1 MGVDDA
7 FLEIFERKRVVL
19 PECNGKGKEEYDS
32 DDH

>member
-7 FLEIFERKRVVL
+7 FLEIFELKRLVIPV
-19 PECNGKGKEEYDS
+19 CNGKGSEEYDS